1 MDERRVE
8 NIRKFF
14 DKVARDDPVHGYVIA
29 VRICLSLASE
39 SIVLCHAHLEN

>member
-14 DKVARDDPVHGYVIA
+14 DKVARDDPVHGYM
-29 VRICLSLASE
+29 CWQME
-39 SIVLCHAHLEN
+39 VLIS

>member
-14 DKVARDDPVHGYVIA
+14 DKVARDDPVHGYVLKMQITLGLD
-29 VRICLSLASE
+29 R
-39 SIVLCHAHLEN
+39 